1 MATNPDWIPQ
11 NHEALYEQATI
22 TQNYLS
28 NEEERARMGFGAD
41 TLQAQWLDKEFTP
54 KFTALATA
62 YRDWLNPAKRTI
74 VKTNK
79 LYRVEKVFKAAY
91 RQLYTGFLKNNPLVA
106 DSDLLAMGLP
116 ECKKGRTHAP
126 VATEAPGCRV
136 DSSKIGRLA
145 FHFYSKGD
153 HRRAKPAGQHGAELV
168 WNICDAPPER
178 WDELRHSTFH
188 TRSPILLTFEHDQ
201 RGQAV
206 YFALRWEN
214 TRGEKGPYCDI
225 KRATIP

>member
-1 MATNPDWIPQ
+1 MSGHKDWIPQ
-11 NHEALYEQATI
+11 NHDALYEQATL
-22 TQNYLS
+22 TLAYLS
-28 NEEERARMGFGAD
+28 NAAERARMGFGAD
-41 TLQAQWLDKEFTP
+41 TLQGQWLDNEFTP
-54 KFTALATA
+54 KFTALATV
-62 YRDWLNPAKRTI
+62 YRDWLNPARRTI

-79 LYRVEKVFKAAY
+79 LYLVEKAFKVAY

-106 DSDLLAMGLP
+106 NADLLAMGLP
-116 ECKKGRTHAP
+116 ERNKGRTHAP
-126 VATEAPGCRV
+126 VAAEAPGCSV
-136 DSSKIGRLA
+136 DTSTIGRLK

-153 HRRAKPAGQHGAELV
+153 HRRAKPAGQHGVELV
-168 WNICDAPPER
+168 WDICDAEPTR

-206 YFALRWEN
+206 FFALRWEN
-214 TRGEKGPYCDI
+214 TRGQKGPYCDI